1 MNSLSMI
8 LRILAIVAALAA
20 GTLFFMGKGKLAEQ
34 QAAQIKA
41 EQATVTVQTEL
52 DNANDQIKKLQN
64 NLRTERDAL
73 ADEKRTLESI
83 RSEMY
88 TARQEVS
95 RSQQQL
101 KQAKQKIIELETAAS
116 GLRADLLT
124 AEQALVETNKEAELA
139 QLNERVAELEAA
151 NADLTE
157 SLNAAEAKIS
167 MLRPKQEASGGYQST
182 FKISG
187 SQALPKASIGAATSI
202 QSISPENGLIVLENT
217 PELGLTV
224 GNEVK
229 VIKDLKALGKIKV
242 VQLTDQLVV
251 ANLLPGA
258 KTSEMTQGSSVKLL
272 R

>member
-20 GTLFFMGKGKLAEQ
+20 GTLFFMGKGNLAEQ

-41 EQATVTVQTEL
+41 EQATVAVQAEL
-52 DNANDQIKKLQN
+52 DSANDQIKKLEN
-64 NLRTERDAL
+64 NLRTEREAL
-73 ADEKRTLESI
+73 ADEKRTLESV

-95 RSQQQL
+95 RTQQKL
-101 KQAKQKIIELETAAS
+101 KQAKQNVAELETAAS
-116 GLRADLLT
+116 RLRSDLLE
-124 AEQALVETNKEAELA
+124 AEQALIGANKEAEFA
-139 QLNERVAELEAA
+139 QLNERIAELEAA

-157 SLNAAEAKIS
+157 SLEAAEARIS
-167 MLRPKQEASGGYQST
+167 MLRPKSKTSGGYQST
-182 FKISG
+182 FGLSE
-187 SQALPKASIGAATSI
+187 SQPLPIASIGSATNI

-224 GNEVK
+224 GYEVK